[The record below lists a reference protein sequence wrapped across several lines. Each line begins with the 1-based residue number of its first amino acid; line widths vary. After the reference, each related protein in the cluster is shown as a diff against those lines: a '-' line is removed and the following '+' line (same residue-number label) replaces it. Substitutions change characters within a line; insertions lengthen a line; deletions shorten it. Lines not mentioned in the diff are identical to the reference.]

1 MSDITHQQAF
11 IAQFSMSILFTIGYF
26 AVVILILLGYMK
38 VPTDGREAFTG
49 LIGVLTTTEVIII
62 GYWFSR
68 QRQTTTSSAT

>member
-1 MSDITHQQAF
+1 MSDITHYQAF
-11 IAQFSMSILFTIGYF
+11 LAQFIMSILFTVGYF

-38 VPTDGREAFTG
+38 VPVEGREAFTG

-68 QRQTTTSSAT
+68 QRQTTSAT